1 MKITNLTGLDI
12 SELEQFAQ
20 EIGEKPFRGRQ
31 LFSWIYAKQARDFEV
46 MTDLA
51 KPLRTKLSEVAE
63 IGTVKVMTSIL
74 SKTSKTRKFLFQLSD
89 REQIE
94 SVYIP
99 EGKRRTLCIS
109 SQVGCA
115 LDCAFCATGS
125 MGFKRNLTVGEIVD
139 QVLFVEHEWGVKLSN
154 IVMMGMGE
162 PFLNYDNVI
171 KSCQLISHDQGIA
184 IGHRR
189 IVVSTVGWVP
199 GIVRFTEEGQKFRL
213 AISLNAPSDTL
224 RRELMPVAQ
233 KYRLGELM
241 NAIKYYSN
249 KSRLRPTIEYVL
261 LAGVN
266 DSQHYARQLQR
277 LLRDIPCKVNLIP
290 YNPVDKKYDRPANEH
305 IAQFAEWLYPL
316 SAPVIIR
323 WSKGDDIRGACGQ
336 LAGHKGL
343 VDQ

>member
-1 MKITNLTGLDI
+1 MKKTNLTGLDI

-31 LFSWIYAKQARDFEV
+31 LFSWINAKRAREFQI

-51 KPLRTKLSEVAE
+51 KPLRTKLNTVAE
-63 IGTVKVMTSIL
+63 IGQVRLVDSYL
-74 SKTSKTRKFLFQLSD
+74 SKTSKTCKFVFRLFD
-89 REQIE
+89 GAKIE

-115 LDCAFCATGS
+115 LSCVFCATGS
-125 MGFKRNLTVGEIVD
+125 MGFQRNLEVGEIVD
-139 QVLFVEHEWGVKLSN
+139 QVLFVEHELDTELSN
-154 IVMMGMGE
+154 IVLMGMGE

-171 KSCQLISHDQGIA
+171 KACQLISHEKGIA

-189 IVVSTVGWVP
+189 VVISTVGWVP
-199 GIVRFTEEGQKFRL
+199 GIMRLADEGDKFRL
-213 AISLNAPSDTL
+213 AISLNAPTQAQ
-224 RRELMPVAQ
+224 RCELMPVSK
-233 KYRLGELM
+233 KYSLGELI
-241 NAIKYYSN
+241 NAIKYYTT

-261 LAGVN
+261 IAGIN
-266 DSQHYARQLQR
+266 DSQQHARQFQR

-290 YNPVDKKYDRPANEH
+290 YNPVDDKYKRPTNEH
-305 IAQFAEWLYPL
+305 ISQFAEWLYPL
-316 SAPVIIR
+316 QAPVIIR

-336 LAGHKGL
+336 LAGNAR
-343 VDQ
+343 